1 MTAHPEIVPSVVD
14 RIKQT
19 MVALKMP
26 RAIEILSAPAR
37 TW

>member
-19 MVALKMP
+19 MVALKM
-26 RAIEILSAPAR
+26 RNSAPAR